1 MTFNSTLSH
10 RDRMVACLSQAK
22 LDRVPVALWRHFPV
36 DDQTPD
42 GLAAATA
49 AFQRTFDFDLIKVTP
64 SSSFCLRDW
73 GVQDEWRGDPEG
85 TRDYSTPLIH
95 KPEDWRKLTRLDP
108 YSGHLGDQLTCLRLL
123 VKEFSEDTPIIQTI
137 FSPLAQAKNLVGK
150 GNLAAHMRRY
160 PDAVHEGLRIITEN
174 TLRFVEAACDTG
186 IDGVFYALQHA
197 NYGLLTEAEYA
208 QFGQI
213 YDLQILEPAR
223 QLWLNMLHLHGDE
236 VMFDLAA
243 RYPAQ
248 IINWHDQETWPSLAE
263 GKKRFGGAVCGGL
276 SREDGMALGSPV
288 RITGE
293 AHDAI
298 QATNGERF
306 ILGTGCVTPII
317 APYGN
322 LMAARSS
329 VENYSW

>member
-1 MTFNSTLSH
+1 MKFKSSMTH
-10 RDRMVACLSQAK
+10 RERMVACLSQSK

-42 GLAAATA
+42 DLAAATA
-49 AFQRTFDFDLIKVTP
+49 AFQHTFDFDVVKVTP
-64 SSSFCLRDW
+64 ASSFCLRDW
-73 GVQDEWRGDPEG
+73 GIQDEWHGDPEG

-108 YSGHLGDQLTCLRLL
+108 YAGHLGDQLTCLRLL
-123 VKEFSEDTPIIQTI
+123 VKEFGADTPIIQTI
-137 FSPLAQAKNLVGK
+137 FSPLAQAENLVGK
-150 GNLAAHMRRY
+150 GNLVAHLRQY

-174 TLRFVEAACDTG
+174 TLHFVEAACDTG

-197 NYGLLTEAEYA
+197 NYGLVSEAEYA

-213 YDLQILEPAR
+213 YDLQVLEPTR
-223 QLWLNMLHLHGDE
+223 QLWLNMLHLHGEE
-236 VMFDLAA
+236 VMFDLAS

-248 IINWHDQETWPSLAE
+248 IINWHDQETWPTLAE
-263 GKKRFGGAVCGGL
+263 GKKRFSGVVCGGL
-276 SREDGMALGSPV
+276 SREEGLVLGSPV
-288 RITGE
+288 RISGE

-306 ILGTGCVTPII
+306 MLGTGCVTPII

-322 LMAARSS
+322 LMAARTS
-329 VENYSW
+329 VEKQ